1 MATGFG
7 KKFEQKF
14 QLDWKKS
21 FPDGTID
28 RIYDTTN
35 GFKTISN
42 VSDFIA
48 YNYPYIMYLEC
59 KSHLGNTWNWSYF
72 TQYEK
77 LLAKKDVKGTIA
89 GVILWMV
96 DHDKVVFLPI
106 KEVEKMKADG
116 LKSFNIKMLEEK
128 SYNIL
133 QIPSTKKRTFL
144 DSDYSVLMKIGDE
157 LWTQS

>member
-1 MATGFG
+1 
-7 KKFEQKF
+7 
-14 QLDWKKS
+14 
-21 FPDGTID
+21 
-28 RIYDTTN
+28 
-35 GFKTISN
+35 
-42 VSDFIA
+42 
-48 YNYPYIMYLEC
+48 MYLEC

-77 LLAKKDVKGTIA
+77 LLAKKDVKGAIA
-89 GVILWMV
+89 GVVLWMV

-106 KEVEKMKADG
+106 QEVEKMKADG

-157 LWTQS
+157 L